1 MNKRIMSVMLSSVMA
16 VSLCACS
23 SNTETKA
30 TEAATTAEATMASE
44 SETEKETEAATE
56 ESVSDESKNPSDELQ
71 VKVITD
77 NKSVWFQ
84 KDEFEGEYMY
94 AVTDLDMD
102 GKYEIVKSTTQG
114 TGHYTTA
121 EFWEVE
127 GDKLEKREDNLGEGY
142 FFPELAVT
150 SWNQVLKNGQYKFVL
165 EDFFK
170 ASAAEY
176 GSSVAVL
183 YMEDNV
189 INCDYVAD
197 QHVDVDDDGK
207 ENIKYS
213 AGDNKIDEETY
224 NEYKTTGG
232 IKDAEC
238 AVRSLSWISGVDMDA
253 NTESFVTDSLKVFA
267 GY

>member
-1 MNKRIMSVMLSSVMA
+1 MNKRITAVLLSSAMA
-16 VSLCACS
+16 LSLCACS
-23 SNTETKA
+23 ETPATSKA
-30 TEAATTAEATMASE
+30 TEETTTTAAPETTE
-44 SETEKETEAATE
+44 SETSATSEETVT
-56 ESVSDESKNPSDELQ
+56 DESKNPSDELQ
-71 VKVITD
+71 AKVIVD
-77 NKSVWFQ
+77 NISVWKQ
-84 KDEFEGEYMY
+84 SGEEADLYMY

-150 SWNQVLKNGQYKFVL
+150 SWNQVLKNEQYKFVL
-165 EDFFK
+165 EDFYK
-170 ASAAEY
+170 GSAVEY
-176 GSSVAVL
+176 GSSIAVI

-189 INCDYVAD
+189 IKCDYVAD

-213 AGDNKIDEETY
+213 AGDKEIDEETY
-224 NEYKTTGG
+224 NDYKTTGG
-232 IKDAEC
+232 IKDAEY
-238 AVRSLSWISGVDMDA
+238 AARSISWISNVDIEADPG
-253 NTESFVTDSLKVFA
+253 SFISDSLKVFA